1 MLLNTKNPIKT
12 VIFDFD
18 GTIADTLA
26 VGIAIINRHSAY
38 FGIRKIDKRD
48 VRKLKKLPLMSI
60 LKEFEIAL
68 IKVPFLLKFFRSE
81 LAKEIDSILPFDGVV
96 QALRNLKS
104 KGYRLGI
111 LSSNSVD
118 NVTSFLK
125 NNDLEIFD
133 FVWSENTLFGKQR
146 ALKKILKV
154 YELSASEVLYI
165 GDEVRDIE
173 GAKKAGVASGAV
185 TWGYNDEELLLE
197 HEPDVM
203 FNSPQDLLSRV

>member
-1 MLLNTKNPIKT
+1 
-12 VIFDFD
+12 
-18 GTIADTLA
+18 
-26 VGIAIINRHSAY
+26 
-38 FGIRKIDKRD
+38 
-48 VRKLKKLPLMSI
+48 
-60 LKEFEIAL
+60 
-68 IKVPFLLKFFRSE
+68 
-81 LAKEIDSILPFDGVV
+81 
-96 QALRNLKS
+96 
-104 KGYRLGI
+104 
-111 LSSNSVD
+111 
-118 NVTSFLK
+118 
-125 NNDLEIFD
+125 
-133 FVWSENTLFGKQR
+133 VWSENTLFGKQR